1 MIQKINRRLKF
12 CTFVFMRKRLA
23 LGHQE
28 FSEVIGN
35 ECIYVDKTENIY
47 KLITERSYY
56 FLSRPRRFG
65 KSLLANTIKEIY
77 KGNKELFKGLWIY
90 DKWDWEKTYPVIKLS
105 FSNIG
110 HNELGLEKAIDEE
123 LSKVAKQ
130 YDITLKDNINQLKF
144 QELIE
149 ILSEKAQV
157 AIIIDEY
164 DKPIIDYMDDI
175 PKAEENRKILKSFY
189 SVLKDSDKYLKFLL
203 ITGVSKFSQVS
214 IFSDLNHLTDITI
227 DRNYSQIVGFTKEEV
242 ENYFP
247 GYLNDV
253 SEEYKDIFPDI
264 MSKIQEW
271 YNGYSWDGITKV
283 YNPVSLMNFFDKK
296 AFANYWFSTG
306 TPTMLMDIIK
316 EQKRTPFDIE
326 NSYTSTQILDKYDFK
341 RISLN
346 SLLFQTGYL
355 TIKKI
360 NIRTGRITL
369 NYPNKDVEEA
379 FSTHIFSTLT
389 SENIDSTQ
397 SLIYKIADS
406 FTNNNI
412 DKFIDYINILFKNI
426 PYSIVENKESY
437 FHSLFF
443 LVMKLVGF
451 EIESELLTI
460 DGRIDAVVKTDNNI
474 FIIEFKIDQS
484 AKKAIQQIEEKNML
498 INIWMIIEK

>member
-1 MIQKINRRLKF
+1 
-12 CTFVFMRKRLA
+12 MRKRLA